1 MSDLSTLSHAIET
14 HAKATGEALEAQSLQ
29 IGALRE
35 NLLTIEQRT
44 LEGGGRRPVSGDTT
58 LADEV
63 IRHPNII
70 GVATKA
76 ATRTSIE
83 VKASQLLGT
92 KNTVTG
98 GDFFNAA
105 PGPIHTGLARRR
117 FIREFLTTVPV
128 SQGSVSWTKET
139 GFTNSAAIQA
149 SEGAAKAESALEFDL
164 IDSVIP
170 TIAHFVKASSQALS
184 DQPMLMNILGNR
196 LRYGLSVKLDD
207 LIVAGWT
214 TTGNHTPFTYTPAD
228 TGIDSVNKA
237 IALLESNE
245 ATATLLLLNPASL
258 RALQRTTAEGSG
270 VYVFGGPG
278 DNSGATLWG
287 VPYLASNSV
296 PAGKIIVLDT
306 AQQGELYVREDAR
319 LDVGFVGSDFTNNL
333 LTLRAEMRALNV
345 VVRPEAVV
353 YGDLTA

>member
-1 MSDLSTLSHAIET
+1 MSDIMTLSTAIEN
-14 HAKATGEALEAQSLQ
+14 HAKAVEKALEEKAVQ
-29 IGALRE
+29 IDALNETVR
-35 NLLTIEQRT
+35 TIEQRQ
-44 LEGGGRRPVSGDTT
+44 LESGGRRPVSGDTT
-58 LADEV
+58 LAAEV
-63 IRHPNII
+63 IQHPNII
-70 GVATKA
+70 GVATKS

-92 KNTVTG
+92 KNTVVG
-98 GDFFNAA
+98 GDFFNSA
-105 PGPIHTGLARRR
+105 PGPIHTGLVRRR

-128 SQGSVSWTKET
+128 SQGSVSWTRET

-214 TTGNHTPFTYTPAD
+214 TTGNHTPFTYTAAD

-237 IALLESNE
+237 IALL
-245 ATATLLLLNPASL
+245 
-258 RALQRTTAEGSG
+258 
-270 VYVFGGPG
+270 
-278 DNSGATLWG
+278 
-287 VPYLASNSV
+287 
-296 PAGKIIVLDT
+296 
-306 AQQGELYVREDAR
+306 
-319 LDVGFVGSDFTNNL
+319 
-333 LTLRAEMRALNV
+333 
-345 VVRPEAVV
+345 
-353 YGDLTA
+353 